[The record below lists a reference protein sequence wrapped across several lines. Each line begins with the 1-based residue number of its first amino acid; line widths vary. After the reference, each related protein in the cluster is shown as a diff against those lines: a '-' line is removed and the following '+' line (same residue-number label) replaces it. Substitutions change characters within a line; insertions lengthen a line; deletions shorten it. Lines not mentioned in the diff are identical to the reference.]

1 MQQPFRPRGSACE
14 PGGHAVVTLLKPSKR
29 MRSERPRKAFIAGLM
44 HETNV
49 FSPVPTNLSSFN
61 VWRPAGAMEPSA
73 ERDLL
78 AYGAFWRRAIE
89 DGLDVAP
96 SYFATCQPSAPLS
109 AVDWATLRDEMLADL
124 RQAGSVDRVFLFLHG
139 AQCAQGTDDV
149 EGELLAAVRDHVG
162 ADVPVAVLLDLH
174 ANVSPLMLEQAD
186 FVLACLEYPHTD
198 YAARALQAYDL
209 LERHVNQGLRPVTA
223 AVRVPIVG
231 AYPTTLEP
239 MRSFVAHVRQAQT
252 RTGVLSIS
260 ACHGFWLS
268 DVPDATA
275 TVLVIT
281 DADPVA
287 AESMAMDLAGR
298 FAQATVPS
306 GAGLPARQA
315 VQAALQHAAA
325 SKRTTVIAD
334 RCDNPGGGA
343 AGDSTFV
350 LRELMASGADRLA
363 LAMIWDP
370 MVVDFAH
377 RAGAGARLRLRL
389 GGKVGPCSGDPLDV
403 EAEVVVVREDA
414 RQAAFAQ
421 GEPRLWLGRT
431 ARLRIGGIDVVVN
444 TERQQVF
451 DPRVFTEHGI
461 DPSSCRVMVVKS
473 TTHFRNGF
481 EPLAG
486 SIVDCETPGSVTTDP
501 TLLTYRRLPRPIFPI
516 DPETDRTPRR
526 LGVFGRGL

>member
-1 MQQPFRPRGSACE
+1 MTSDRA
-14 PGGHAVVTLLKPSKR
+14 
-29 MRSERPRKAFIAGLM
+29 RKAFVAALM

-49 FSPVPTNLSSFN
+49 FSPVPTNLSSFSI
-61 VWRPAGAMEPSA
+61 WRPSGAVEPPP
-73 ERDLL
+73 ERDTL
-78 AYGAFWRRAIE
+78 AYGAFWRRELE

-96 SYFATCQPSAPLS
+96 GYFATCQPSAPLS
-109 AVDWATLRDEMLADL
+109 AADWAALREEMLADL

-139 AQCAQGTDDV
+139 AQCAQGVDDV

-162 ADVPVAVLLDLH
+162 PEIPVAVLLDLH
-174 ANVSPLMLEQAD
+174 ANVSSLMLEKAD

-198 YAARALQAYDL
+198 YAARALEAYDL
-209 LERHVNQGLRPVTA
+209 LERHVTKGLRPVTA
-223 AVRVPIVG
+223 AVRVPVVG

-239 MRSFVAHVRQAQT
+239 MRTFVAQAREAQG
-252 RTGVLSIS
+252 RAGVLSVS

-268 DVPDATA
+268 DVPDASA

-281 DADPVA
+281 EADPAA
-287 AESMAMDLAGR
+287 AESLAMDLAGR
-298 FAQATVPS
+298 FAQAAVPS

-315 VQAALQHAAA
+315 VQTALQRAAETQ
-325 SKRTTVIAD
+325 RTTVIAD

-350 LRELMASGADRLA
+350 LRELIASGADRLA

-370 MVVDFAH
+370 MAVDFAH
-377 RAGAGARLRLRL
+377 RAGVGARLGLRL

-403 EAEVVVVREDA
+403 EAEVVVVRDDA

-421 GEPRLWLGRT
+421 GEPRLSLGRT
-431 ARLRIGGIDVVVN
+431 ARLRIGGVDVIVN

-451 DPRVFTEHGI
+451 DPRVFTAHGV
-461 DPSSCRVMVVKS
+461 DPSRCRVVVVKS

-481 EPLAG
+481 APLAG
-486 SIVDCETPGSVTTDP
+486 AIIDCETPGSVTTDP
-501 TLLTYRRLPRPIFPI
+501 TLLEYRRLPRPILPI
-516 DPETDRTPRR
+516 DPGTAPLPRR
-526 LGVFGRGL
+526 LGIFASAR